1 MKFEKF
7 EDLNAVL
14 LKIRVCRF
22 VKPSQLA
29 NSYRSYYG
37 SYCSP
42 RRIDLEPEDENH
54 PSINRQ
60 SPIDTE

>member
-1 MKFEKF
+1 MKFAKF
-7 EDLNAVL
+7 EVL
-14 LKIRVCRF
+14 RTVFLKIRVCRF
-22 VKPSQLA
+22 VKRSQLA
-29 NSYRSYYG
+29 NSYRSYHG

-42 RRIDLEPEDENH
+42 RLIDLKAEENR